1 MIVARHSRNR
11 HTHCVARAL
20 VVVIERCLTRT
31 ADVSRRDIPRTNRLS
46 AGVKVRFCGVT
57 RAKSFVI
64 PSAARN
70 LLAGARR
77 SLVAEFTLSER
88 EGLLGMTSHAVRPSC
103 IRVRPRS
110 ISWTH
115 EWAKMV
121 DPSST
126 RSGASCCRT
135 RIRFQPARSV
145 DRRLQRP
152 GRLAWYSFVRPDSR
166 SPVAPQ
172 RRREWTVLLTPS
184 PPYGSRLRS
193 RSTNACVASLF
204 FSASSCCSRSS
215 TSRRPPFDA

>member
-11 HTHCVARAL
+11 HAHCVVRAL

-31 ADVSRRDIPRTNRLS
+31 SDVSRRDIPRTNRLS

-64 PSAARN
+64 PSAAS
-70 LLAGARR
+70 R
-77 SLVAEFTLSER
+77 SLVAS
-88 EGLLGMTSHAVRPSC
+88 LLGMASHAVRPSC

-110 ISWTH
+110 ITWTH

-121 DPSST
+121 DPN
-126 RSGASCCRT
+126 RSLAGASCYRT
-135 RIRFQPARSV
+135 LLRFRLLLSLGLPALSGRS
-145 DRRLQRP
+145 
-152 GRLAWYSFVRPDSR
+152 AWYSFVRPDSR
-166 SPVAPQ
+166 SPVAAR
-172 RRREWTVLLTPS
+172 RRREWTVLLTPWT
-184 PPYGSRLRS
+184 PYGSRLRS

>member
-1 MIVARHSRNR
+1 MIVARHSCNR
-11 HTHCVARAL
+11 HTHCVVRAL

-31 ADVSRRDIPRTNRLS
+31 SDVSRRDIPRTNRLS

-57 RAKSFVI
+57 RAKSLSFRAQRGI
-64 PSAARN
+64 CTCLPKC
-70 LLAGARR
+70 R
-77 SLVAEFTLSER
+77 SLVAS
-88 EGLLGMTSHAVRPSC
+88 LLGMTSHAFRPSC
-103 IRVRPRS
+103 IPDRPHS

-126 RSGASCCRT
+126 RSGALCCRT

-166 SPVAPQ
+166 SPVAAQ
-172 RRREWTVLLTPS
+172 RRREWTVLLSPS

>member
-11 HTHCVARAL
+11 HAYCVVRAL

-31 ADVSRRDIPRTNRLS
+31 SDVSRRDIPRTNRLS

-64 PSAARN
+64 PSAAS
-70 LLAGARR
+70 R
-77 SLVAEFTLSER
+77 SLVASLLRMTNR
-88 EGLLGMTSHAVRPSC
+88 LGMTCHSFRPSC
-103 IRVRPRS
+103 IPDRPHS

-166 SPVAPQ
+166 SPVAAQ
-172 RRREWTVLLTPS
+172 RRREWTVLLTPW

>member
-11 HTHCVARAL
+11 HTHCVVRTL

-31 ADVSRRDIPRTNRLS
+31 SDVSRRDIPRTNRLS

-57 RAKSFVI
+57 RAKSLSFRAQRGI
-64 PSAARN
+64 CTCLPTC
-70 LLAGARR
+70 R
-77 SLVAEFTLSER
+77 SLVAS
-88 EGLLGMTSHAVRPSC
+88 LLGMTSHAVRPSC

-121 DPSST
+121 DPN
-126 RSGASCCRT
+126 RSLAGASCYRT
-135 RIRFQPARSV
+135 LLRFRLLLSLGLPALSGRS
-145 DRRLQRP
+145 
-152 GRLAWYSFVRPDSR
+152 AWYSFVRPDSR
-166 SPVAPQ
+166 SPVAAR
-172 RRREWTVLLTPS
+172 RRREWTVLLTPWT
-184 PPYGSRLRS
+184 PYGSRLRS